1 MRERKNA
8 NEWVFRVSNRLWT
21 DFSQTW
27 TYIYLDFFL
36 AIINEWRSLQME
48 FQMFV
53 IKWIKHYTLL
63 EGCDIPNVEQ
73 GIGSHASL
81 YDIPLNRKYII
92 YTKHQTRHLNLRKK
106 QQQNNWVNIMNPS
119 TYIKVKSNY
128 QIFIY

>member
-1 MRERKNA
+1 M
-8 NEWVFRVSNRLWT
+8 
-21 DFSQTW
+21 
-27 TYIYLDFFL
+27 
-36 AIINEWRSLQME
+36 
-48 FQMFV
+48 
-53 IKWIKHYTLL
+53 
-63 EGCDIPNVEQ
+63 EQ